1 MIWSLKYN
9 NIYDY
14 DYRSGTSQ
22 ATPCVAGIVALM
34 LHENPELTP
43 AAICQIL
50 EETALKLTP
59 TKSNLTGVG
68 RVDALAAVQAAAEWD
83 AVNESLDISE
93 DNFDAS
99 TQRIYDLT
107 GRVVNTNN
115 LAPGIYIIQDING
128 DKVKTKKIVIR

>member
-1 MIWSLKYN
+1 
-9 NIYDY
+9 
-14 DYRSGTSQ
+14 
-22 ATPCVAGIVALM
+22 M

-83 AVNESLDISE
+83 AVSE
-93 DNFDAS
+93 TGNVTEDTFDAS
-99 TQRIYDLT
+99 TQRVYDLT
-107 GRVVNTNN
+107 GQVVNTNN
-115 LAPGIYIIQDING
+115 LAPGIYIIQEIDG
-128 DKVKTKKIVIR
+128 DKVRTKKIVIR